1 MGKACRR
8 EAFTL
13 WEVGHT
19 STLTYGCPQRAE
31 RDCKDSERTLH
42 PPARVVHGR
51 QRVAQGL
58 APDSHFT
65 ATKALATRSV
75 VPFKIKQLHAPH
87 LHLPHLHAPHLHL
100 PAAIGGSH
108 LTGKHSA
115 GTTDGAA
122 AGMGSAAGAT
132 KEHGAAATLQARFR
146 GRRSLIK
153 LQGSNA
159 ANAADAA
166 GAPAEAAGA
175 AGASDVPKEKH
186 GVAATLRVPHL
197 HLHLP
202 GALGGRRPASKHP
215 VGASEGD
222 SKAATTLL

>member
-1 MGKACRR
+1 MWERLVEGRPP
-8 EAFTL
+8 
-13 WEVGHT
+13 WEVGHP
-19 STLTYGCPQRAE
+19 YACIGCPRRAQR
-31 RDCKDSERTLH
+31 DWKDSERTLP
-42 PPARVVHGR
+42 PPARAVHGR

-58 APDSHFT
+58 AQDSHFT
-65 ATKALATRSV
+65 AAKALATRSV
-75 VPFKIKQLHAPH
+75 VPFKIKKLHAPH

-100 PAAIGGSH
+100 PAAIGGCH

-115 GTTDGAA
+115 GTTDGA

-132 KEHGAAATLQARFR
+132 KEHGAAAPLQARFR
-146 GRRSLIK
+146 GRRSLSK
-153 LQGSNA
+153 RAASNA
-159 ANAADAA
+159 ANAAGAA